1 VSSVAVPL
9 SGLVPTRKR
18 RLADD
23 LYGQLLQQ
31 LNGATYEVGAKLPS
45 EGQLAQAFGVSR
57 PIVREALQ
65 RLQDDGIISARR
77 GSGTFVARLPPAE
90 VTSAGHSV
98 DIASYM
104 RTFEVRVCLEPE
116 AARLA
121 ARRRS
126 ATALADL
133 GKALRQFEDA
143 LSSGDRSSEADFA
156 FHLEIAK
163 ASMNELFVGQMMAL
177 QKVMVGAINITSEIT
192 RGRPHER
199 RLKVLKEHEDILAA
213 IEAHDEDGAR
223 AYMLYHLTEVR
234 NRITDARR

>member
-1 VSSVAVPL
+1 MSSLAVPL
-9 SGLVPTRKR
+9 SGIVPTRKR

-31 LNGATYEVGAKLPS
+31 LNSAAYDVGARLPS

-65 RLQDDGIISARR
+65 RLQDDGIVSARR
-77 GSGTFVARLPPAE
+77 GSGTFVARLPPVE
-90 VTSAGHSV
+90 VTSLGHTV

-104 RTFEVRVCLEPE
+104 RTFEVRVCVEPE

-121 ARRRS
+121 ARRRTT
-126 ATALADL
+126 TALADL
-133 GKALRQFEDA
+133 NRALRQFEDA
-143 LSSGDRSSEADFA
+143 LSSGGHSSEMDFA

-163 ASMNELFVGQMMAL
+163 ATMNELFVGQMMAL
-177 QKVMVGAINITSEIT
+177 QKVMIGAINITSEIT
-192 RGRPHER
+192 RARPHER

-213 IEAHDEDGAR
+213 IEASDEEGAR
-223 AYMLYHLTEVR
+223 TYMLYHLIEVR
-234 NRITDARR
+234 NRITDSRR